1 MWGSV
6 EKPAEGVS
14 AKVLRSAIRVH
25 ARDTV
30 NGGAGEI
37 PSAGLRESGKIVY
50 DWGIDIPNSIGYQR
64 LETMKT
70 DISIPNPIF
79 KSTQRL
85 AEKLGISLSELY
97 AAALF
102 EYVTTHENVTEAL
115 NQIYEVESSE
125 MEPELVQIQMAS
137 LDGENW

>member
-1 MWGSV
+1 MFQT
-6 EKPAEGVS
+6 
-14 AKVLRSAIRVH
+14 VL
-25 ARDTV
+25 
-30 NGGAGEI
+30 EI
-37 PSAGLRESGKIVY
+37 KG
-50 DWGIDIPNSIGYQR
+50 

-79 KSTQRL
+79 KSAQRL

-97 AAALF
+97 SAALF
-102 EYVTTHENVTEAL
+102 EYVTTHENVTDAL

-137 LDGENW
+137 VHSIKGFHLS